1 MACLVLAAG
10 KGSRFGC
17 KKQLVTINGQP
28 MVNKI
33 LLEFLFEHKDKA
45 NFKEV

>member
-1 MACLVLAAG
+1 MSKEKIKNSSLNIIKNAG
-10 KGSRFGC
+10 HLSN
-17 KKQLVTINGQP
+17 IEQP
-28 MVNKI
+28 LSFNKI